1 MGERK
6 ATASLNFLLST
17 LHTSHR
23 LPVPSCEL
31 PRRAPTPPRLRTR
44 GPYLVVES
52 LCPTLNDVSNGV
64 SSDTS
69 VCIVASSGRPQL
81 TRLSLIG
88 ASRSQRGTSASSL
101 GAVFGAWISLPSLGI
116 LSFANIPTNAANFGC
131 EAVPSCELPRR
142 APTFIGSVPIRR
154 GVRGTEEHGAWG
166 SRAEV
171 ARVGGAM
178 VRGVGL
184 YCGTRRPI
192 CC

>member
-1 MGERK
+1 MRSVIGRFRVSQNTPCFGVGERK
-6 ATASLNFLLST
+6 ATAFLNFLLST

-64 SSDTS
+64 NSDTS
-69 VCIVASSGRPQL
+69 ACIVAPSGRPQL

-101 GAVFGAWISLPSLGI
+101 GAVFGAWISLPPRGTV
-116 LSFANIPTNAANFGC
+116 SFANTAHFEVSRPVFSRKMVFDAEF
-131 EAVPSCELPRR
+131 LRR
-142 APTFIGSVPIRR
+142 TVASVPRK
-154 GVRGTEEHGAWG
+154 T
-166 SRAEV
+166 
-171 ARVGGAM
+171 
-178 VRGVGL
+178 
-184 YCGTRRPI
+184 
-192 CC
+192 